1 MWSKNICVLPNVKWW
16 WHLHRMKSR
25 DKVCLPRAVWFR
37 GCHGAHPGG
46 LDIPTFRAQ
55 VSPGAGHYPW
65 GTAISRVSMVASPS
79 AKGLGHQHNKR
90 GQMQWLGRIVKKSWV
105 VQALEIPENAGRP
118 RVLKDKPKNVR
129 LALSPILSPAT
140 NNSSSF
146 FASNTSTPRS
156 IWGVTKKLPFFSIW
170 EREWESKIDWLWRSL
185 EIWPCELG
193 KVCSHVSPLSLCFL
207 LCCGARILDFPIP
220 FSMKLLRSM
229 VSSK

>member
-1 MWSKNICVLPNVKWW
+1 
-16 WHLHRMKSR
+16 MKSR
-25 DKVCLPRAVWFR
+25 GKVCLPRAVWFR
-37 GCHGAHPGG
+37 GSHGAHPGG
-46 LDIPTFRAQ
+46 LDIPAFRAQ

-65 GTAISRVSMVASPS
+65 GTAISRVNMVAFPS

-118 RVLKDKPKNVR
+118 RVLKDKPTNVR

-156 IWGVTKKLPFFSIW
+156 IWGVTKKLPFFFPF
-170 EREWESKIDWLWRSL
+170 ERENEKARLIDCKDPWRSGHVN
-185 EIWPCELG
+185 LG
-193 KVCSHVSPLSLCFL
+193 
-207 LCCGARILDFPIP
+207 
-220 FSMKLLRSM
+220 RSAVM
-229 VSSK
+229 CPP